1 MSAVGATHVHLLC
14 EYTMVQSQATDQQ
27 TPAHLG
33 TERALVYKAL
43 APTRRAERHQCLVP
57 LSELSKT
64 DGGLAEVKAT
74 LLCAKPDFSHQ
85 LAFFFKLM
93 ITISNNLLV
102 LHEPTKTRHQC
113 ALRHPLPT
121 TTLRRTR
128 PDARTHVC
136 IINTTASAI
145 S

>member
-1 MSAVGATHVHLLC
+1 VSAVGATHVHLLC

-64 DGGLAEVKAT
+64 DGGLGEVKAT

-85 LAFFFKLM
+85 LAIFFKLM

-102 LHEPTKTRHQC
+102 LHEPTKTLPSPMRLE
-113 ALRHPLPT
+113 APTADDYPT
-121 TTLRRTR
+121 TDQTRRTCPR
-128 PDARTHVC
+128 VH
-136 IINTTASAI
+136 NKHHG
-145 S
+145 